1 MSDETRQLTREVYEH
16 LGATAD
22 RPIRPDANRW
32 LGEAE
37 AVVADVADAEVSD
50 DVLAERMAHV
60 SELLA
65 HVESTGDDRADE
77 HVTVAK
83 ELADDVCRRLAG

>member
-1 MSDETRQLTREVYEH
+1 MNDETRELTREVSER
-16 LGATAD
+16 LEATAD
-22 RPIRPDANRW
+22 RPIKPEANRW

-37 AVVADVADAEVSD
+37 AVAADVAGAEVSD

-65 HVESTGDDRADE
+65 HVESTGDEVADE

-83 ELADDVCRRLAG
+83 ELADDICRRLDG